1 MVEFNHLGPWSPPPS
16 KSVFLE
22 MGLSWLCGS
31 DKWDS
36 GKMPKK
42 WARPKSGRLEMG
54 LSWSPP
60 APGHRPFAFHP
71 LPRLSYVASL
81 DGSLSPRSDNP
92 SRTEKVDS
100 RALQKLI
107 SVVLW
112 KYCSNQA
119 LSPKSPP
126 QDCDEKADRKNVDGV
141 HRLRP
146 EPSVSSLWPH
156 HKNADPWPSAG
167 LPLAQSQPG

>member
-1 MVEFNHLGPWSPPPS
+1 
-16 KSVFLE
+16 
-22 MGLSWLCGS
+22 MGLSWAGIFDAGISSTLS
-31 DKWDS
+31 
-36 GKMPKK
+36 
-42 WARPKSGRLEMG
+42 KSMFSEMG

-60 APGHRPFAFHP
+60 ATDYRLVASHP

-107 SVVLW
+107 SVALW

-126 QDCDEKADRKNVDGV
+126 QDRDEKADRKNVNGV

-156 HKNADPWPSAG
+156 HKNAAPWP
-167 LPLAQSQPG
+167 